1 MDPEEI
7 LSINDVDGRRLII
20 KKIDP
25 FVELDDEDLKSKFT
39 LIHPWFTGYVS
50 VKPIDKCYK
59 DVKKM
64 PTLEFQE
71 KYPRLSQY
79 ALGGITFLGKLTF
92 PPEDDYYIGFD
103 TAEIFLRDATEEDVR
118 EALEL
123 IQHEM
128 NRMNEK
134 EN

>member
-1 MDPEEI
+1 MQFEEI

-25 FVELDDEDLKSKFT
+25 TVEIVDEHFNTRFT
-39 LIHPWFTGYVS
+39 GIHPWFTGYVS
-50 VKPIDKCYK
+50 VKPTDKCYK

-103 TAEIFLRDATEEDVR
+103 TAEIFLKDATKEDVR

-123 IQHEM
+123 MQHEL
-128 NRMNEK
+128 NRMNGEK
-134 EN
+134 Q